1 MLFLFSLTCQAG
13 TDEDRKGFCA
23 VYSSLIRV
31 AGAANNWPIGDTDM
45 EKAEKKCL
53 NTCKKNRK
61 GDNSHKEARKILCK
75 AYGLKSFNMT
85 KVLGLWLIML
95 LNKITIPLKIFRM

>member
-1 MLFLFSLTCQAG
+1 
-13 TDEDRKGFCA
+13 
-23 VYSSLIRV
+23 
-31 AGAANNWPIGDTDM
+31 M

-85 KVLGLWLIML
+85 KVLGLRNYAVEKDDNTVENLQIQADNQQRECDQEVEQGNVTDSNYDFFLI
-95 LNKITIPLKIFRM
+95 TV